1 MLSKHEPGLS
11 LSRGGRP
18 VAKEAQAAVTS
29 AVSVGH
35 VVNRLDLEGLW
46 RERASSG
53 FRGSDKQGC
62 REKNAV

>member
-1 MLSKHEPGLS
+1 M
-11 LSRGGRP
+11 
-18 VAKEAQAAVTS
+18 AKEAQAAVTS

-46 RERASSG
+46 RERASSS